1 MNIDSI
7 KQQVLEEVDPVAR
20 EEKRRQ
26 TMRSYLIVM
35 LQFIILIGVIVGVF
49 YMMVGLS
56 TVSGYSMYPTLH
68 DGDVVFYQRSVI
80 DYQSGDVV
88 VVKRPN
94 GEEFVKRVVAV
105 AGDTVNILNGEVY
118 VNGEE
123 IVFDGQIG
131 DTEVMSSEIENP
143 YVVGEDQVYVLG
155 DNRVNSEDSRMFG
168 AVNVSE
174 LKGRLL
180 WYMGKL

>member
-1 MNIDSI
+1 
-7 KQQVLEEVDPVAR
+7 
-20 EEKRRQ
+20 
-26 TMRSYLIVM
+26 
-35 LQFIILIGVIVGVF
+35 
-49 YMMVGLS
+49 
-56 TVSGYSMYPTLH
+56 
-68 DGDVVFYQRSVI
+68 VVFYQRSVI